1 MLPKLKWTFQHL
13 ESGGFGHRLHQ
24 PAIAWI
30 EPFSVQVGQD
40 RLVIKSVHLADT
52 PIHEQLN
59 YPLGLG
65 SVIHD

>member
-1 MLPKLKWTFQHL
+1 
-13 ESGGFGHRLHQ
+13 
-24 PAIAWI
+24 
-30 EPFSVQVGQD
+30 
-40 RLVIKSVHLADT
+40 VIKSVHLADT